1 VKALSFVTA
10 IDDPSRFWRSK
21 ARQGADMG
29 LALARRSCHRKPTVA
44 VARKLAVIMHA
55 MWTDGTCYVGDAAD
69 TPAIA
74 QHAPPARMANCWEPR
89 HERAPDTSDAA
100 FRHSD
105 GSKLTMERRDGG

>member
-55 MWTDGTCYVGDAAD
+55 MWADGTCYVGDAA
-69 TPAIA
+69 AS
-74 QHAPPARMANCWEPR
+74 
-89 HERAPDTSDAA
+89 TSDRAA
-100 FRHSD
+100 PAARKD
-105 GSKLTMERRDGG
+105 GKLLGVQA